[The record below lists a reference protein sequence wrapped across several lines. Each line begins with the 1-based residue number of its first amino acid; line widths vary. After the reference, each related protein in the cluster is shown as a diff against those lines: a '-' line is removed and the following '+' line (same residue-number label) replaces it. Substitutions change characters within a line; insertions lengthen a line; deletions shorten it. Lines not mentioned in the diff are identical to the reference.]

1 MAVIE
6 TPSSNSDDIFVRIE
20 RKKKA
25 PGETKIKRKGF
36 NSQSGMKSMTD
47 KALGEIEQPTVDKS
61 QALIKHLRFIG
72 KVQKG
77 AAPEDVLTAQG
88 AALYE
93 FLMASARIQGIDQP
107 GEYRVSYDDAK
118 KYLQI
123 EHNKRLEAL
132 ATQLKDTQVEYDF
145 KIEGWGNRWGKM
157 PLLFTDFAIDQDR
170 KKYIMFSIHPAVR
183 EVIRSRETYTRL
195 EINAFAQFKCKY
207 TARIYP
213 RLAMIAGFHAAY
225 RKPWKITP
233 QELAKLIDFKFSG
246 EFHFGNFEKGC
257 LKKVMEDIRQHV
269 TRFEATLK
277 VHQRPS
283 RGSPVDYLEFT
294 MSTDTKHLREHGK
307 VPMTAGE
314 YKALNAELKGDETQ
328 FFAEMPSA
336 ELLRIGGTK
345 TGYGPTELLRK
356 WKNAIAQM
364 HKYPR
369 ACLPDVGLLTGEKVL
384 EHFFSWGV
392 GAAFELWLYHLDR
405 KVQKYVPVRSD
416 EHTVDM
422 ILRVILM
429 DQEIALD
436 YCNPDHPEWQRI
448 STNWSE
454 ADRANFKAALSAF
467 GGPEVL
473 HDDRLAYF
481 SKITQVIK
489 DASPQDAG
497 AMVGKISEVRSRK
510 YRLATSA

>member
-1 MAVIE
+1 MAVLE
-6 TPSSNSDDIFVRIE
+6 TPSSNTDDIFVRIE
-20 RKKKA
+20 RTKKA
-25 PGETKIKRKGF
+25 PGEKKINRKGF
-36 NSQSGMKSMTD
+36 NSQSGMMAMTD
-47 KALGEIEQPTVDKS
+47 KALGEIEQPTVDRS
-61 QALIKHLRFIG
+61 QAMIKHLRFIG
-72 KVQKG
+72 KVQRGK
-77 AAPEDVLTAQG
+77 APEDVLTAHG

-93 FLMASARIQGIDQP
+93 FLMASARIQGLEQL
-107 GEYRVSYDDAK
+107 GEFRVSYEDAK
-118 KYLQI
+118 KYLEI
-123 EHNKRLEAL
+123 EHNRRLEAL
-132 ATQLKDTQVEYDF
+132 ATQLKETQVEYDF
-145 KIEGWGNRWGKM
+145 KIEGWGNRWGRM
-157 PLLFTDFAIDQDR
+157 PLLLTDFAIDQDR

-233 QELAKLIDFKFSG
+233 QELAKLIDFKFTG
-246 EFHFGNFEKGC
+246 EFHWGNFEKGC

-269 TRFEATLK
+269 TRFEAKLI
-277 VHQRPS
+277 VHQRSS

-294 MSTDTKHLREHGK
+294 TSTDTKHLREHNK
-307 VPMTAGE
+307 VPMTAE
-314 YKALNAELKGDETQ
+314 QYKALNTELKGDETQ

-345 TGYGPTELLRK
+345 TGYEPTELLRK
-356 WKNAIAQM
+356 WKLAITQM
-364 HKYPR
+364 HKYPQ
-369 ACLPDVGLLTGEKVL
+369 ATLPDAGLLTGEKVL

-405 KVQKYVPVRSD
+405 KVQKYIPVRSA

-429 DQEIALD
+429 DPEIALD
-436 YCNPDHPEWQRI
+436 YCNADHPEWQRMSI
-448 STNWSE
+448 GWNDT
-454 ADRANFKAALSAF
+454 DRAHFKSALSVF
-467 GGPEVL
+467 GRDEVP

-481 SKITQVIK
+481 TKIAQVIK
-489 DASPQDAG
+489 EAG
-497 AMVGKISEVRSRK
+497 PEDVGMMVGKISDFRSRK